1 MATEEY
7 FCYSKITVI
16 PQVLS
21 DTGVIPCMFNQN
33 VTALNLPS
41 CLLSKIMK
49 VVLNSCFVVRK
60 FLGHEVHLSDEEAD
74 NP

>member
-21 DTGVIPCMFNQN
+21 DTGVIPCMLNQN